1 MIIEHEGKKPIIDPS
16 AYIAPNAVISGDV
29 IIGPDSRILYGAV
42 ITSEGAPVKIG
53 RGVVVM
59 ENAVIRGA
67 GGAIRKFPCI
77 LEDYVLVGPTAYI
90 SGATLEYRA
99 FVGANATVFNGSV
112 VGRNAAV
119 SLGAIVHIQTYL
131 PAETLVPIQH
141 IVIGNPCKLFA
152 PNQAHEVIDELMR
165 RNFRE
170 YVFNLKDNE
179 ILAERYAISLA
190 SHLNDKTL
198 SLDDVLA
205 SVSTANTSNIT
216 ETINHE
222 TKPVRTNSRKK
233 RAN

>member
-1 MIIEHEGKKPIIDPS
+1 MIIEHEGKKPVIDPS

-29 IIGPDSRILYGAV
+29 TIGPDSRILYGAV

-67 GGAIRKFPCI
+67 GGAKQAFPCI

-119 SLGAIVHIQTYL
+119 SLGSIVHIQTHL

-141 IVIGNPCKLFA
+141 IVIGNPCKLFS

-179 ILAERYAISLA
+179 VLAERYAKSLA
-190 SHLNDKTL
+190 SHLSDKTL
-198 SLDDVLA
+198 SLNDVLA
-205 SVSTANTSNIT
+205 AVNTTNTANTT
-216 ETINHE
+216 EIAKNE
-222 TKPVRTNSRKK
+222 AKPVRTSSRKK

>member
-1 MIIEHEGKKPIIDPS
+1 MIIEHEGKKPVIDPS

-29 IIGPDSRILYGAV
+29 TIGPDSRILYGAV

-67 GGAIRKFPCI
+67 GGAKQAFPCI

-99 FVGANATVFNGSV
+99 FIGANATVFNGSV

-119 SLGAIVHIQTYL
+119 SLGAIVHIQTHL

-141 IVIGNPCKLFA
+141 IVIGNPCKLFS

-179 ILAERYAISLA
+179 VLAERYAKSLA
-190 SHLNDKTL
+190 SHLSDKTL
-198 SLDDVLA
+198 SLNDVLA
-205 SVSTANTSNIT
+205 AVNTANTT
-216 ETINHE
+216 EIAKNE
-222 TKPVRTNSRKK
+222 AKPVRTSSRKK

>member
-1 MIIEHEGKKPIIDPS
+1 MIIEHEGKKPVIDPS

-29 IIGPDSRILYGAV
+29 TIGPDSRILYGAV

-67 GGAIRKFPCI
+67 GGAKQAFPCI

-99 FVGANATVFNGSV
+99 FIGANATVFNGSV

-119 SLGAIVHIQTYL
+119 SLGAIVHIQTHL

-141 IVIGNPCKLFA
+141 IVIGNPCKLFS

-179 ILAERYAISLA
+179 VLAERYAKSLA
-190 SHLNDKTL
+190 SHLSDKTL
-198 SLDDVLA
+198 SLNDVLA
-205 SVSTANTSNIT
+205 AVNTTNTANTT
-216 ETINHE
+216 EIAKNE
-222 TKPVRTNSRKK
+222 AKPVRTSSRKK